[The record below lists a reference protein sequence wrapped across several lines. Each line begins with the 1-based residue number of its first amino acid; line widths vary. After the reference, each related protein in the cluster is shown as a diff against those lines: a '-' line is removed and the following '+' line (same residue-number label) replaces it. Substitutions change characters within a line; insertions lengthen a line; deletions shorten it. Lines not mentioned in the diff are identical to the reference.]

1 LKKNKVDFTMTI
13 LDSNGNK
20 VYHTNSRLKG
30 WDGKLP
36 GGQTAQA
43 GEQFNYMI
51 IITNDLTQEQK
62 YFNGHLTVSP

>member
-1 LKKNKVDFTMTI
+1 M
-13 LDSNGNK
+13 
-20 VYHTNSRLKG
+20 
-30 WDGKLP
+30 
-36 GGQTAQA
+36 AQA